1 MKRAGILLPLFLM
14 FGLLVNAQT
23 GSSCANAIPL
33 ILDGVYRNY
42 NTSASTGN
50 SLVCSY
56 ASSTPITYFSF
67 TTNPSGERVIV
78 DITAPGGQPCEVVMY
93 DGTSCNGGTL
103 NTVSSMC
110 FDDATGLWSA
120 SETFTFS
127 PNTTY
132 KLRVKTAISGTI
144 TIKAYSYTPPNDDCA
159 GAFAI
164 SPVLISDNNAN
175 DLPGPGVV
183 PGQLCASTL
192 ENTAFYTFTVE
203 NRGVTIFTIEN
214 ITCDNGPATN
224 SNGFQVGF
232 FTGSC
237 PSLVNFKCYM
247 GMGPNI
253 GIQTDTLDAGTKI
266 YVAVDGLQ
274 GSNCVYGVRA
284 INSMPLA
291 ASLKYFTAR
300 KEAAGNMLKWVSLQ
314 ESDNRGF
321 ELQRSPD
328 GVHYTTIGFIPGQ
341 LNSTTEKTYQFNDPS
356 PLAHSFYRLKM
367 VSTGGK
373 FTYSNIVLLDRGNLP
388 TVDIKVN
395 NPVSQM
401 MNMTL
406 ISTFTEDILIDIVNI
421 NGQVVFRDKINGIKG
436 VNTYSRNIS
445 FLPTGRYNIIATTK
459 NGDRA
464 TRPFLKSGIY

>member
-1 MKRAGILLPLFLM
+1 
-14 FGLLVNAQT
+14 
-23 GSSCANAIPL
+23 
-33 ILDGVYRNY
+33 
-42 NTSASTGN
+42 
-50 SLVCSY
+50 
-56 ASSTPITYFSF
+56 
-67 TTNPSGERVIV
+67 
-78 DITAPGGQPCEVVMY
+78 
-93 DGTSCNGGTL
+93 
-103 NTVSSMC
+103 
-110 FDDATGLWSA
+110 
-120 SETFTFS
+120 
-127 PNTTY
+127 
-132 KLRVKTAISGTI
+132 
-144 TIKAYSYTPPNDDCA
+144 
-159 GAFAI
+159 
-164 SPVLISDNNAN
+164 
-175 DLPGPGVV
+175 
-183 PGQLCASTL
+183 
-192 ENTAFYTFTVE
+192 
-203 NRGVTIFTIEN
+203 
-214 ITCDNGPATN
+214 
-224 SNGFQVGF
+224 
-232 FTGSC
+232 
-237 PSLVNFKCYM
+237 
-247 GMGPNI
+247 
-253 GIQTDTLDAGTKI
+253 
-266 YVAVDGLQ
+266 
-274 GSNCVYGVRA
+274 
-284 INSMPLA
+284 MPLA

-445 FLPTGRYNIIATTK
+445 FLPTGRYNIIASTK
-459 NGDRA
+459 NGNHA